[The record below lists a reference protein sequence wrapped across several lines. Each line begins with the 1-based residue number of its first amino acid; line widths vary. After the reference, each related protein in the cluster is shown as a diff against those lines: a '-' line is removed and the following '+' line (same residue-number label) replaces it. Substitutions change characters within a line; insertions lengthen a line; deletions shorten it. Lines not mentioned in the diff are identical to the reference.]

1 MGNPILKGRCPALP
15 FMMIGYLIV
24 SFMNAVGKR
33 KISFLLTFVRH
44 IVLIIPIMLVM
55 NRLWGINGMIWSLP
69 VADLIN
75 AVIACLVFRK
85 VYGGLELNK
94 TS

>member
-1 MGNPILKGRCPALP
+1 
-15 FMMIGYLIV
+15 
-24 SFMNAVGKR
+24 MNAVGKG

-75 AVIACLVFRK
+75 AVIACLVFGK